1 VAKNAVAAT
10 TTTMVTMPGHS
21 QAQDLT
27 TRTIPDVA
35 DVTVAMAAAAVL
47 ATTPTATVPVSAV
60 RLPALSWLPQRQL
73 LLPRL

>member
-10 TTTMVTMPGHS
+10 TTTMATMPGHS

-27 TRTIPDVA
+27 ARAIPDVA

-47 ATTPTATVPVSAV
+47 ATTLIAMVPVSAV
-60 RLPALSWLPQRQL
+60 QLPALSWLPQLQL